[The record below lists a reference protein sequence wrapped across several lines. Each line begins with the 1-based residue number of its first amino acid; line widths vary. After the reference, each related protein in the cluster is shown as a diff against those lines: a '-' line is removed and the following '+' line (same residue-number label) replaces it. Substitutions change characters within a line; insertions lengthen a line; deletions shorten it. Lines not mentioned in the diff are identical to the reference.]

1 MHDGQLPRHGQ
12 HGALA
17 RRVRQLRRR
26 APHQRDHA
34 GRVDNAAGRLAVP
47 PHAQHGVLAAEPHPL
62 DVDGLCQV
70 PHLLRRVD
78 RVGVVGVHDACVIIH
93 NVNAAPGVEAS
104 DRGFDVGFLTHVAFH
119 RFEPRPGVRED
130 GVDFREGGG
139 KGGFGDVGH
148 EDGGAFAGEED
159 GGFEADA
166 AGVGKV
172 SVGVGV

>member
-1 MHDGQLPRHGQ
+1 MHNRQLPRHGQ

-17 RRVRQLRRR
+17 RRVRQLGRR
-26 APHQRDHA
+26 APEQRDHA
-34 GRVDNAAGRLAVP
+34 GRVDDAAGRLAVP

-62 DVDGLCQV
+62 DVDGLRQV

-78 RVGVVGVHDACVIIH
+78 RVGVVGVHDAGVVVH
-93 NVNAAPGVEAS
+93 DVDAAPCIEAP
-104 DRGFDVGFLTHVAFH
+104 DRDFDVGLLAHVAFH
-119 RFEPRPGVRED
+119 RFEAGLEVRED
-130 GVDFREGGG
+130 GMDFCEGGSE
-139 KGGFGDVGH
+139 GGFGDVGH

-172 SVGVGV
+172 SVGVGI